1 MHHILDKSNLSP
13 TQSQPSLAVI
23 ERFNQEH
30 DRSIG
35 EGRQLELA
43 I

>member
-1 MHHILDKSNLSP
+1 MPHILDKSNLSL

-23 ERFNQEH
+23 EQHNKNH
-30 DRSIG
+30 DLAFG